1 MYYMEGIEGFEPH
14 AMRTYFGRA
23 YQGLAPI
30 MIGPSIEDRAT
41 AYVICTG
48 NKKYPPPAIFEN
60 VIRNGALAP
69 AFKKARLR
77 KRTGCSIKTFSPMPV
92 PWQGNTLVIGDAAA
106 YVEVE
111 TQGALMC
118 GYHAGH
124 AVARELNNEPGFA
137 QYTQW
142 WQRSFEFLGE
152 DFMQVAQGF
161 VLVPTYTDDELDYLF
176 GLIEGELLEGTYNQY
191 KSPKVMWSAILK
203 HQDKIRGERPGI
215 YEKITKKKVSIS
227 DML

>member
-1 MYYMEGIEGFEPH
+1 
-14 AMRTYFGRA
+14 
-23 YQGLAPI
+23 
-30 MIGPSIEDRAT
+30 
-41 AYVICTG
+41 
-48 NKKYPPPAIFEN
+48 
-60 VIRNGALAP
+60 
-69 AFKKARLR
+69 
-77 KRTGCSIKTFSPMPV
+77 MPV
-92 PWQGNTLVIGDAAA
+92 PWQGNALVIGDAAA

-124 AVARELNNEPGFA
+124 AAERELGGRHGFE

-142 WQRSFEFLGE
+142 WQRSFEFLGD

-161 VLVPTYTDDELDYLF
+161 VLVPTYSDDELDYLF
-176 GLIEGELLEGTYNQY
+176 GLIEGEVLEGTYNQY

-203 HQDKIRGERPGI
+203 HQEKIRSERPEI
-215 YEKITKKKVSIS
+215 YEKIIKKKVSIS